1 MIQLQMIT
9 PQGLYLQQEVE
20 SVHVTTIEGETT
32 ILTNHM
38 PIVAMLKV
46 SPCVVTINKEKHYY
60 SIGEGLLQFKDNKM
74 NILTDSIEA
83 QAEIDEQRAQAAK
96 DRAMQRL
103 SKISPDIDVAR
114 AQLALAKAMNR
125 IKVKHY

>member
-46 SPCVVTINKEKHYY
+46 SPCIITMSKEKHYY
-60 SIGEGLLQFKDNKM
+60 AIGEGLLQFKDNKM
-74 NILTDSIEA
+74 NILTDSIES
-83 QAEIDEQRAQAAK
+83 QAEIDELRAQAAK
-96 DRAMQRL
+96 DRAMERL
-103 SKISPDIDVAR
+103 AKISPDTDVVR

-125 IKVKHY
+125 IKVKNY

>member
-74 NILTDSIEA
+74 NILTDSIET

-114 AQLALAKAMNR
+114 AQLALAKALNR

>member
-9 PQGLYLQQEVE
+9 PKGLYLKEEVE

-46 SPCVVTINKEKHYY
+46 SPCIVTINKEKHYY
-60 SIGEGLLQFKDNKM
+60 AIGEGLLQFKDNKM
-74 NILTDSIEA
+74 NILTDSIES
-83 QAEIDEQRAQAAK
+83 QADIDEQRAQAAK

-125 IKVKHY
+125 IKVKRY

>member
-1 MIQLQMIT
+1 MIQLQLIT
-9 PQGLYLQQEVE
+9 PKGLYLKEEVE

-46 SPCVVTINKEKHYY
+46 SPCIVTINKEKHYFA
-60 SIGEGLLQFKDNKM
+60 IGEGLLQFKDNHM

-83 QAEIDEQRAQAAK
+83 QSDIDEERAQAAK

-125 IKVKHY
+125 IKVKHF